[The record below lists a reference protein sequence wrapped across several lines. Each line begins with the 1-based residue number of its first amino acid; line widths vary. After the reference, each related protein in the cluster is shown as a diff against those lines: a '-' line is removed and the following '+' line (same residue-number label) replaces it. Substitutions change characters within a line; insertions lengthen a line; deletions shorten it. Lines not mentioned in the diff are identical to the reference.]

1 MYSLKLEQ
9 VFTGVSFDKN
19 FVKSRFIQFNYL
31 LTCQSVTQ
39 ILHTI
44 YKKNRVKLNKDK
56 LATNLIYTFA
66 IFRPCDVF
74 AYCTNTLGNY
84 FCSCREGYT
93 GDGHK
98 CTDIDE
104 CADPVLASRCVRN
117 AECCNLPAHFVCK
130 CQPGFEGDG
139 EVECRGKNTK
149 YTKKLTF
156 FVKTKWINWGR
167 CDLTEKN
174 PTCYYY
180 SETEM

>member
-1 MYSLKLEQ
+1 M
-9 VFTGVSFDKN
+9 
-19 FVKSRFIQFNYL
+19 
-31 LTCQSVTQ
+31 
-39 ILHTI
+39 
-44 YKKNRVKLNKDK
+44 
-56 LATNLIYTFA
+56 
-66 IFRPCDVF
+66 F

-139 EVECRGKNTK
+139 EVECRGKNTFCSVII
-149 YTKKLTF
+149 LF
-156 FVKTKWINWGR
+156 FVSFFCATYFHFPITHASRSCSEEVSWLNGMIRSFFNI
-167 CDLTEKN
+167 CHQHFN
-174 PTCYYY
+174 SIIAY
-180 SETEM
+180 STNTSSFNAPKK

>member
-44 YKKNRVKLNKDK
+44 YKKIRVKLNKNK

-66 IFRPCDVF
+66 IFMPCDVF

-139 EVECRGKNTK
+139 EVECRGKNTFCLLFSFLFCL
-149 YTKKLTF
+149 KK
-156 FVKTKWINWGR
+156 K
-167 CDLTEKN
+167 
-174 PTCYYY
+174 
-180 SETEM
+180 M

>member
-1 MYSLKLEQ
+1 M
-9 VFTGVSFDKN
+9 
-19 FVKSRFIQFNYL
+19 
-31 LTCQSVTQ
+31 
-39 ILHTI
+39 
-44 YKKNRVKLNKDK
+44 
-56 LATNLIYTFA
+56 
-66 IFRPCDVF
+66 F

-167 CDLTEKN
+167 CDLTEKKSDLLLLFGN
-174 PTCYYY
+174 GNVNIVII
-180 SETEM
+180 